1 MKGILKLYKEPH
13 PKSCFMLASW
23 PGIGNV
29 SLIVARYLK
38 DKLNAEEIGEIDPVN
53 FFEPVGVAVKDN
65 VIEKPRFPES
75 KFYYWQDDK
84 AEKGLI
90 IFIGE
95 EQPSSKGY
103 ELLSSILDVAR
114 KFKIKRVY
122 SCAAAVTRIHHSEDS
137 KVWAVATKRGLIKEL
152 QKYDVVFR
160 GNLRIAGLNG
170 LLLGMAKERNI
181 EGVCLLGEVPA
192 YAIQIANPGAS
203 YAVLKVLTKMLGIDI
218 KLTELSDMAKQSKEE
233 MGEIIK
239 MATAEFIDR
248 FTEPIWEQDENE
260 DESEE
265 DE

>member
-29 SLIVARYLK
+29 SSIVAQYLK
-38 DKLNAEEIGEIDPVN
+38 NKLDAEEIGEIDPVN

-65 VIEKPRFPES
+65 VIEKPRFPDN

-84 AEKGLI
+84 AKKGLI

-95 EQPSSKGY
+95 EQPNSKGY
-103 ELLSSILDVAR
+103 ELLSCVLDVAR
-114 KFKIKRVY
+114 KFKVKRVY

-137 KVWAVATKRGLIKEL
+137 KVWAVATKRGLIKGL
-152 QKYDVVFR
+152 QKYDVVLR

-170 LLLGMAKERNI
+170 LFLGMAKERDI

-203 YAVLKVLTKMLGIDI
+203 YAVLKVLTRMLGIDI
-218 KLTELSDMAKQSKEE
+218 ELTELSDMAKQSKEE
-233 MGEIIK
+233 MGEIVK
-239 MATAEFIDR
+239 LATAEFIDR
-248 FTEPIWEQDENE
+248 FTEPIWEQDE
-260 DESEE
+260 SEE
-265 DE
+265 EE